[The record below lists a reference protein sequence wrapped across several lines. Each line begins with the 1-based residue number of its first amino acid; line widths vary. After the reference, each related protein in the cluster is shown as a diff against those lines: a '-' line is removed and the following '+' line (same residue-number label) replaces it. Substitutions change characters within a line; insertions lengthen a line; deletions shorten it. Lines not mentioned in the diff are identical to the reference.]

1 MGKARRGRTER
12 RGRERDAR
20 KLVRLKQELAA
31 LEPGGS
37 GERPLEVPVSSVI
50 EGRAA
55 STPCPLCAGRLRV
68 EQHRAETVDGRSVR
82 AVDVT
87 CLQCGT
93 PRVIWFRITG
103 SAGSA

>member
-12 RGRERDAR
+12 RQGERGAR
-20 KLVRLKQELAA
+20 KLVRLQQELAA

-37 GERPLEVPVSSVI
+37 GERPLEVPISSVI

-68 EQHRAETVDGRSVR
+68 DQHRVETVSGKSVR

-87 CLQCGT
+87 CLQCGIS
-93 PRVIWFRITG
+93 RVIWFRITG
-103 SAGSA
+103 SGSA